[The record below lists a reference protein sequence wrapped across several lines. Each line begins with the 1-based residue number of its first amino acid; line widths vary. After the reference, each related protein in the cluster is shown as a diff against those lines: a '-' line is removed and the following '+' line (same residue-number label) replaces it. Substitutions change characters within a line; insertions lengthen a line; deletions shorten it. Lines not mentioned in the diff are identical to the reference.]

1 MTYTEEFIPGEQGQ
15 ITTEGSN
22 YPTAFGVTFTP
33 RVGGIILGVLGLAG
47 AAYLMLNQVKPV
59 WDKHQELENTLSSK
73 KTELQQKQAQLQN
86 IPAQRAKLAQVKQ
99 QNKEVRA
106 LFYSERQL
114 NTFLL
119 DINRFVE
126 ARNGKMQ
133 AFVPQAQ
140 TQAQAQ
146 NANTALPANPA
157 YADILSAHG
166 EIVNDGSLGPA
177 LNGKLVRKTVKV
189 DLEGNYDQIQS
200 IMRSIERMQQ
210 LLLVKDLKAALDQST
225 QKIILDQQGKVVS
238 VGQAA
243 TTIKTSFNLQAL
255 IPLSL
260 EEAAA
265 PTATPPKK

>member
-1 MTYTEEFIPGEQGQ
+1 MTYTEEFIPGDAQFAS
-15 ITTEGSN
+15 EGPN

-47 AAYLMLNQVKPV
+47 AVYLYLNQVQPV
-59 WDKHQELENTLSSK
+59 LDKHKELENTLSNK
-73 KTELQQKQAQLQN
+73 TTELQQKRAQLQD
-86 IPAQRAKLAQVKQ
+86 IPAQRARLVEVKR
-99 QNKEVRA
+99 QNKEVRS
-106 LFYSERQL
+106 LFYSETQL

-126 ARNGKMQ
+126 ARKGKMQ

-140 TQAQAQ
+140 TPGQAQ
-146 NANTALPANPA
+146 NANTALPVNPA
-157 YADILSAHG
+157 YADMLGARG
-166 EIVNDGSLGPA
+166 DVVNDGSLGPA

-225 QKIILDQQGKVVS
+225 QKLILDQQGKVVS
-238 VGQAA
+238 ADQS

-255 IPLSL
+255 IPLST
-260 EEAAA
+260 EEAATT
-265 PTATPPKK
+265 TATPPKK